1 MKIKASSINSQIW
14 VPLTIEETIE
24 LGKKGKL
31 EGRLIINDKK
41 LNKLHINEPEHVIP
55 FVLNFSNSNNRN
67 IDYSLKPNGS
77 LQNAESLE
85 LNLYLPHYK
94 GLLKKKSY
102 TTDIPNLGILTFYRL
117 EKDKF

>member
-24 LGKKGKL
+24 LGRKGKL
-31 EGRLIINDKK
+31 EGKLIVNDRK
-41 LNKLHINEPEHVIP
+41 LNKSHTNESEHAIL
-55 FVLNFSNSNNRN
+55 FVLNFSNLNNRN

-94 GLLKKKSY
+94 RLLKKK
-102 TTDIPNLGILTFYRL
+102 NGR
-117 EKDKF
+117 

>member
-24 LGKKGKL
+24 LGRKGKL
-31 EGRLIINDKK
+31 EGKLIVNDRK
-41 LNKLHINEPEHVIP
+41 LNKSHTNESEHAIL
-55 FVLNFSNSNNRN
+55 FVLNFSNLNNRN

-94 GLLKKKSY
+94 RLLKKKIY
-102 TTDIPNLGILTFYRL
+102 TANVPELGILTLYRL